1 MKTRIGINGLGRSG
15 RQALKAILQ
24 RYPDTLE
31 VVAVNDLGDPPTI
44 AWLFKHDSNYG
55 AYPGAVEARDGRMIV
70 DGHEIALSQER
81 DPADSQL
88 RAPST
93 GYASLNLAHYVGQL
107 LLSRQRPL
115 LLLSLMAVLAG
126 LFILAGP
133 HYSRTISLDKTGQ
146 QVILTRPRWFFLTR
160 TETYP
165 LQNIFEIRA
174 DWDRERTRRAGRKY
188 RVELVI
194 GHSEGTPLSRDYLFY
209 KTVFPLTESY
219 RYDRETA
226 QGIVAEIRGFLGK
239 REVTA

>member
-1 MKTRIGINGLGRSG
+1 MKITTQTPTTMVVKAGGKAGLLATGVILLVVGLLVIVLVRVEPLTYLD
-15 RQALKAILQ
+15 AAAPDLIKA
-24 RYPDTLE
+24 
-31 VVAVNDLGDPPTI
+31 
-44 AWLFKHDSNYG
+44 
-55 AYPGAVEARDGRMIV
+55 
-70 DGHEIALSQER
+70 SQER

-160 TETYP
+160 TKTYP

-219 RYDRETA
+219 RYDWETA
-226 QGIVAEIRGFLGK
+226 QGIAAEIRGFLGK

>member
-1 MKTRIGINGLGRSG
+1 MKITTQTPTTMVVKAGGKAGLLATGVILLVVGLLVIVLVRVEPLTYLD
-15 RQALKAILQ
+15 AAAPDLIKA
-24 RYPDTLE
+24 
-31 VVAVNDLGDPPTI
+31 
-44 AWLFKHDSNYG
+44 
-55 AYPGAVEARDGRMIV
+55 
-70 DGHEIALSQER
+70 SQER